1 MGNMSLNDA
10 QPPPPSLPM
19 HQTYTQQQQAPH
31 FTGNWNHPQGGQVE
45 DEDED
50 DEQPLSYSTQQQ
62 QQSNYSRP
70 VSVRNMATS
79 VNSAKPANFIKPAA
93 PQSNKSIVPQDMH
106 VIQDLYENY
115 SQKVYLEG
123 YLYKKNDLTVDGKPM
138 GDPTWS
144 NFYVELCGPVLTLW
158 DTTEG
163 NTDENIMPQYINI
176 TDSTVELIGRSGEP
190 GRENVFSLN
199 SAGANRYLF
208 DVPDYNALLNWV
220 CAIRLSC
227 FECCRLHEIYTRN
240 FITRSA
246 YSDLLAKPTNKME
259 GFVQVRFTGTT
270 EWVKYWVVVSDRKE
284 EKKLFGKKSVQS
296 RGQMMFYETKKS
308 KTPVMTMVNIVQA
321 YTIYPESPQL
331 IDLAT
336 MLKVEGSTFTVKAN
350 GEQQHAAPTAAL
362 IMANSPRELVQ
373 WIVGTYDAFKLYGR
387 PSKLIEDTSNINS
400 LNFGEPTNGTLPR
413 LFLEVPEVIHV
424 NMRDETLIDNKAKFA
439 GILLQK
445 MQQRQQS
452 QQGNYRQ
459 SQQPMGLIH
468 QIPGNQMFNSPTPGN
483 GQRMSVMPGYP
494 TQSSSQQLRS
504 MSNQGAP
511 QPQQRSNA
519 PPGRVIYA
527 SDEETEEEEDDEEE
541 EEEDSDNDS
550 IFKPSKNITRESL
563 SLPALSTEDDGFA
576 SSILGGIEK
585 KKETAP
591 INSPLPT
598 STLSSNASLPL
609 KEEPA
614 QEPVSVNKDKGKQP
628 ANEVDDFGISDSED
642 EAPRP
647 APTAAVRRPKPN
659 MAPTQVSLSGSDDE
673 SGSEDEEEDD
683 DDDEGSYSGSDG
695 DAPLHGRH
703 PQDQQH
709 HLQQQQQQQQTYYN
723 NNYQFDEYGNP
734 LMQPQWDGN
743 SMYPDDQAYYDE
755 DGYPMVD
762 EDGPIIPQLGDRF
775 ATQNSLLDSYRPDH
789 PSARDQEGY
798 ARATGQPLIQVPNKP
813 PEPRAGLVGMISQI
827 EHEKKF
833 KEANKTRYVELEKE
847 RLMDRERE
855 RYMME
860 QRAQMM
866 PMGMN
871 MMNQPMMGQPM
882 MDPRMTMMN
891 MQMMGGQMPM
901 MGMMDP
907 RMSMMY
913 SGMNPAMMQA
923 GGSMMNMPMM
933 SPMMDPR
940 MSMMMM
946 QQQYGQYPMWNQ
958 QQQSMYANS
967 QFNNNIQEDSDE
979 DDDVPLGAKDS
990 PIPRHNNNN

>member
-1 MGNMSLNDA
+1 
-10 QPPPPSLPM
+10 
-19 HQTYTQQQQAPH
+19 
-31 FTGNWNHPQGGQVE
+31 
-45 DEDED
+45 
-50 DEQPLSYSTQQQ
+50 
-62 QQSNYSRP
+62 
-70 VSVRNMATS
+70 MATS
-79 VNSAKPANFIKPAA
+79 VNSAKPSNFIKPAA

-106 VIQDLYENY
+106 VTQDLYENY

-240 FITRSA
+240 FLTRSA
-246 YSDLLAKPTNKME
+246 YSDILAKPTNKME

-270 EWVKYWVVVSDRKE
+270 EWMKYWVVVSDRKE

-308 KTPVMTMVNIVQA
+308 KTPVMTMVNVVQA

-336 MLKVEGSTFTVKAN
+336 MLKVEGSTFTVKSN

-387 PSKLIEDTSNINS
+387 PSKLIEDSSNINS
-400 LNFGEPTNGTLPR
+400 LNFGEPVNGSLPQ
-413 LFLEVPEVIHV
+413 VPEVIHI
-424 NMRDETLIDNKAKFA
+424 NCKDETLIDNKAKFA

-445 MQQRQQS
+445 MQHKQQP
-452 QQGNYRQ
+452 QGNYRQ
-459 SQQPMGLIH
+459 SQQPAGLIH
-468 QIPGNQMFNSPTPGN
+468 QISGNQMYNNSSPGSA
-483 GQRMSVMPGYP
+483 QRMSPLPGYP
-494 TQSSSQQLRS
+494 NQSSSQQLRS
-504 MSNQGAP
+504 MSNQVPP
-511 QPQQRSNA
+511 QLQQQQQRSNL

-527 SDEETEEEEDDEEE
+527 SDEESEEEEEE

-550 IFKPSKNITRESL
+550 IFKPGKNITRESL

-576 SSILGGIEK
+576 NSILGGIEK
-585 KKETAP
+585 KKEVTP
-591 INSPLPT
+591 INSPVPT
-598 STLSSNASLPL
+598 SSTNLPI
-609 KEEPA
+609 KNEPA
-614 QEPVSVNKDKGKQP
+614 QEPNAKDKGKQP
-628 ANEVDDFGISDSED
+628 AEEVDDFGISDSED
-642 EAPRP
+642 ETPRP

-659 MAPTQVSLSGSDDE
+659 MAPTQVSLSGSDE
-673 SGSEDEEEDD
+673 SGSEDEEDD
-683 DDDEGSYSGSDG
+683 EEGSYSGSDD
-695 DAPLHGRH
+695 DAPIHGRNQ
-703 PQDQQH
+703 QDGQQH
-709 HLQQQQQQQQTYYN
+709 QQQQTFYN

-734 LMQPQWDGN
+734 QMQPQWDQNG
-743 SMYPDDQAYYDE
+743 MYPDEQGYYDE

-833 KEANKTRYVELEKE
+833 KEANKNRFVDMEKE
-847 RLMDRERE
+847 RMMDRERE
-855 RYMME
+855 RYILE
-860 QRAQMM
+860 QRSQMM

-871 MMNQPMMGQPM
+871 MMNQPMMNQPM
-882 MDPRMTMMN
+882 MDPRMMMN

-913 SGMNPAMMQA
+913 SGMNPAMMQPS
-923 GGSMMNMPMM
+923 GSMMNMPMM

-958 QQQSMYANS
+958 QQSMYANS
-967 QFNNNIQEDSDE
+967 QFNNNIQEDDDE
-979 DDDVPLGAKDS
+979 DDDVPLGAKIL
-990 PIPRHNNNN
+990 PYPVITIRV